1 MGRKKKSLVEKSPV
15 KLRQRKLADGRLSLF
30 LDRSVDGGHEY
41 EFLKLYLMPETDI
54 KAKRENART
63 LRKAEDILHERT
75 TALINAKVAA
85 QLEECSADMLLSE
98 WLKTSYNNHEKR
110 GARDLGSINNVRKAL
125 LLFRPDVRL
134 SEIDKQFCL
143 DLIDWLRNT
152 YKHRRTG
159 KLVSARTGDT
169 YCQTFRTALNE
180 AVREGLISRNPWNLL
195 ETVEKIKKPDSKR
208 EYLTIDEVKRMA
220 ETPCPNPLVK
230 KAYLFSCFTGLRI
243 SDVRGLKW
251 KDISVDNGQ
260 TYISVVMQKT
270 NAPVYIP
277 LSKQAMK
284 WMPEKTDV
292 ATDSHVF
299 DALVNL
305 DNVNESLKKWAK
317 AAGVNKHF
325 SYHTSRHTF
334 ATMMLTL
341 GADLYTTSKL
351 LGHSNVKTTQIYAKI
366 VDSKKVEAV
375 NLVDNVFD

>member
-41 EFLKLYLMPETDI
+41 EFLKLYLVPETDT
-54 KAKRENART
+54 KSKRENTRT

-75 TALINAKVAA
+75 EALIGAKVEA
-85 QLEECSADMLLSE
+85 QPKRPGADMLLSE
-98 WLKTSYNNHEKR
+98 WLQTSHDNHEKR
-110 GARDLGSINNVRKAL
+110 GARDLGSIRSVKRAL
-125 LLFRPDVRL
+125 HMFRPDVRL

-159 KLVSARTGDT
+159 KPVSARTGDT

-180 AVREGLISRNPWNLL
+180 AVREGLICKNPWNLL
-195 ETVEKIKKPDSKR
+195 ETVEKIKKPESKR

-220 ETPCPNPLVK
+220 ETPCPNELVK
-230 KAYLFSCFTGLRI
+230 KAYMFSCFTGLRI
-243 SDVRGLKW
+243 SDVKGLEW
-251 KDISVDNGQ
+251 KDVYIDNGQ
-260 TYISVVMQKT
+260 TYISVMMQKT

-284 WMPEKTDV
+284 WMPEKKDA
-292 ATDSHVF
+292 ATGGHVF
-299 DALVNL
+299 NTLVNFG
-305 DNVNESLKKWAK
+305 NVNENLKKWAK
-317 AAGVNKHF
+317 AAGVNKHV

-341 GADLYTTSKL
+341 GADIYTVSKL
-351 LGHSNVKTTQIYAKI
+351 LGHRSVKHTQIYAKI
-366 VDSKKVEAV
+366 IDKKKDEAV
-375 NLVDNVFD
+375 SLADTVF